1 MVKKISHLVLFSLV
15 LLLHLVQTLV
25 LPLRNSRSDRVQ
37 LLRLARAVLASERLL
52 QRSLIANQ
60 LVVLLLSQ
68 VA

>member
-1 MVKKISHLVLFSLV
+1 MVKISHLVLFSLM

-37 LLRLARAVLASERLL
+37 LLRLARAVPASERLF